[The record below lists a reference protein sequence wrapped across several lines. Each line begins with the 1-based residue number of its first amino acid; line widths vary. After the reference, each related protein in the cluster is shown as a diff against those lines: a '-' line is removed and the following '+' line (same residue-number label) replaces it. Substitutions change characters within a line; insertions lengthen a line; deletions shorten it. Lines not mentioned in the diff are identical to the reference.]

1 MRLSSVSPSW
11 GPTAVSSLLQPG
23 PVGCSIRPNMDTS
36 LAGNTGT
43 TLGLCISPKSESEVA
58 QSCRLCGTPWT
69 VACQAPPSMGFSRQE
84 CWSGVPFPSPGE
96 SSRPRDLTQISR
108 IVHCGQILYCL
119 SHQGSASH
127 PLNLPESFCCP
138 RTLRPSPPALKGP
151 STRPHCLATNLFLCA
166 TDVIP
171 HSVMGQKPHG
181 LSFMVV
187 AIRERRGKKILN

>member
-1 MRLSSVSPSW
+1 MSDSFANPMDGSPPSSSV
-11 GPTAVSSLLQPG
+11 PG
-23 PVGCSIRPNMDTS
+23 
-36 LAGNTGT
+36 
-43 TLGLCISPKSESEVA
+43 ISQARILEWVA
-58 QSCRLCGTPWT
+58 IS
-69 VACQAPPSMGFSRQE
+69 FSR
-84 CWSGVPFPSPGE
+84 VIFPPQGSN
-96 SSRPRDLTQISR
+96 SDLP
-108 IVHCGQILYCL
+108 HCGQILYCL
-119 SHQGSASH
+119 SHQGSPSH

-151 STRPHCLATNLFLCA
+151 STCPHCLATNLFLCA